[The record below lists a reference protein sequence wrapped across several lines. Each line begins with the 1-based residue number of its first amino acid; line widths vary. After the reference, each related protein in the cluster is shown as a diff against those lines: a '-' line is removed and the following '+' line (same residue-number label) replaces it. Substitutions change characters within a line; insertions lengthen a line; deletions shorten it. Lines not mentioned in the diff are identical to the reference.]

1 MTWDEA
7 MASFRDA
14 TGRPGPSTWQAGTF
28 PDGQEDWP
36 VTGVS
41 WYEADAY
48 LRFAGKQ
55 MPTLPHWQRVAGLPF
70 TAQILQRANL
80 QGRGAARVGSVH
92 ALSRFGTQDLA
103 GNVKEWI
110 RNSAGG
116 DLYFILGGA
125 WDEPPYMFTEP
136 DARPAFERAA
146 NFGIRGARFDDGD
159 RSPEELGGVIARPDR
174 DYTRE
179 TPAADPVFDAYRGFF
194 RYDRTPIKAVTKATQ
209 DAHPDWR
216 VETVTFPAAYGG
228 ETVIAHVFLPRQ
240 AAPPYQT
247 VLFLTGSAQFQV
259 RSSQAQVNSPFFA
272 HVMRSGRAV
281 VMPIVKGAYERGSD
295 QFSTTTSKEGALW
308 RDYTVAIQK
317 DLTRTLDYIE
327 TRPDLARDR
336 IGFLGNSRGA
346 ALSPLLLALEPAR
359 VKTAVLMIPGLYLA
373 RPAAEVDVFHFLP
386 RVKQPC

>member
-1 MTWDEA
+1 M
-7 MASFRDA
+7 
-14 TGRPGPSTWQAGTF
+14 
-28 PDGQEDWP
+28 
-36 VTGVS
+36 TGVS

-116 DLYFILGGA
+116 DLYFILGGG
-125 WDEPPYMFTEP
+125 WDEPPYMFTDS

-209 DAHPDWR
+209 DDASRLARRDGHLSRRVWRRDGDRARVPAQAGGAAVPDGAVSHR
-216 VETVTFPAAYGG
+216 
-228 ETVIAHVFLPRQ
+228 L
-240 AAPPYQT
+240 
-247 VLFLTGSAQFQV
+247 
-259 RSSQAQVNSPFFA
+259 
-272 HVMRSGRAV
+272 RAV
-281 VMPIVKGAYERGSD
+281 SGAVEP
-295 QFSTTTSKEGALW
+295 GAS
-308 RDYTVAIQK
+308 Q
-317 DLTRTLDYIE
+317 
-327 TRPDLARDR
+327 LA
-336 IGFLGNSRGA
+336 GFRA
-346 ALSPLLLALEPAR
+346 CHA
-359 VKTAVLMIPGLYLA
+359 
-373 RPAAEVDVFHFLP
+373 
-386 RVKQPC
+386 